1 MLGHIVEECWCQGQ
15 PIDKENNGIINKE
28 DGMCGIIIIM
38 ILGKNNDMGGGGQ
51 LNNNG
56 IAKFIVAVWLYTDS

>member
-1 MLGHIVEECWCQGQ
+1 MWNYHNY
-15 PIDKENNGIINKE
+15 D
-28 DGMCGIIIIM
+28 
-38 ILGKNNDMGGGGQ
+38 LGKNNDMGGGQ